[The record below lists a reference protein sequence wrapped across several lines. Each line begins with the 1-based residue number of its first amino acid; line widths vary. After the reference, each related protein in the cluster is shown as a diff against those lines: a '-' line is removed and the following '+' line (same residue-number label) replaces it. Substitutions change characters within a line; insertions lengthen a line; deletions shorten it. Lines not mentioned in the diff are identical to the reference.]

1 MKLRRHLWI
10 VTGGTEA
17 AAMTTTTVRLAFAS
31 SDRKRVDQHF
41 GSACGLA
48 IYAVNEQQAT
58 LLEFAQF
65 GDLEQDGHEDKL
77 ATKLALVRDCAAVY
91 CQAIG
96 GSAIRQ
102 LLAVGV
108 QPIRVEENVPVE
120 RLLNEAQAAL
130 KAGTAPWLPGVRRR
144 RNDDPHR
151 FEAMEAEGWP
161 E

>member
-10 VTGGTEA
+10 VTGGTEEP
-17 AAMTTTTVRLAFAS
+17 AMATTVRLAFAS

-41 GSACGLA
+41 GSARALA
-48 IYAVNEQQAT
+48 IYAVSEQQAT

-77 ATKLALVRDCAAVY
+77 AAKLALVRDCAAVY

-102 LLAVGV
+102 LLAAGV
-108 QPIRVEENVPVE
+108 QPIRAEEDASVE

-130 KAGTAPWLPGVRRR
+130 RAGTAPWLTGARRR
-144 RNDDPHR
+144 RNDPQR
-151 FEAMEAEGWP
+151 FEAMEAEGWR

>member
-10 VTGGTEA
+10 VTGGTEE
-17 AAMTTTTVRLAFAS
+17 AAMATTVRLAFAS
-31 SDRKRVDQHF
+31 SDRRRVDQHF
-41 GSACGLA
+41 GSARALA

-77 ATKLALVRDCAAVY
+77 AAKLALVRDCAAVY
-91 CQAIG
+91 CQAVG

-102 LLAVGV
+102 LLAAGV
-108 QPIRVEENVPVE
+108 QPIRVEEDAPVE
-120 RLLNEAQAAL
+120 RLLDEARAAL
-130 KAGTAPWLPGVRRR
+130 RAGTAPWSIGARRR
-144 RNDDPHR
+144 RNDPGR
-151 FEAMEAEGWP
+151 FEAMEAEGWR

>member
-17 AAMTTTTVRLAFAS
+17 AAMTTTVRLAFAS

-77 ATKLALVRDCAAVY
+77 AAKLALVRDCAAVY

-102 LLAVGV
+102 LLAAGV
-108 QPIRVEENVPVE
+108 QPIRVEEGTPVE
-120 RLLNEAQAAL
+120 RLLDEARAAL
-130 KAGTAPWLPGVRRR
+130 RAGTAPWLAGARRR
-144 RNDDPHR
+144 RNDPQR
-151 FEAMEAEGWP
+151 FEAMEAEGWQ

>member
-1 MKLRRHLWI
+1 
-10 VTGGTEA
+10 
-17 AAMTTTTVRLAFAS
+17 MTTTVKLAFAS

-41 GSACGLA
+41 GSASALA
-48 IYAVNEQQAT
+48 IYAVSEQQAT

-102 LLAVGV
+102 LLAAGV
-108 QPIRVEENVPVE
+108 QPIRVEENMPVE
-120 RLLNEAQAAL
+120 RLLNEAQTAL
-130 KAGTAPWLPGVRRR
+130 KSGTAPWLPGVRRR
-144 RNDDPHR
+144 RNDPQR
-151 FEAMEAEGWP
+151 FEAMEAEGWQ

>member
-1 MKLRRHLWI
+1 M
-10 VTGGTEA
+10 
-17 AAMTTTTVRLAFAS
+17 
-31 SDRKRVDQHF
+31 
-41 GSACGLA
+41 
-48 IYAVNEQQAT
+48 
-58 LLEFAQF
+58 
-65 GDLEQDGHEDKL
+65 
-77 ATKLALVRDCAAVY
+77 
-91 CQAIG
+91 IG

-130 KAGTAPWLPGVRRR
+130 RAGTAPWLPGVRRQ

-151 FEAMEAEGWP
+151 FEAMEAEGWQ